1 MLASLLNTLILLSGA
16 EVTTL
21 EDPGT
26 TTGSAAVQQ
35 QQRCGGESE
44 DAANT
49 LGYSSVV
56 VFGDSFSDN
65 GE

>member
-1 MLASLLNTLILLSGA
+1 MLASLLNTFILLSGA

-21 EDPGT
+21 DPGT
-26 TTGSAAVQQ
+26 TTTPGTAAGSEGAA
-35 QQRCGGESE
+35 
-44 DAANT
+44 T

-65 GE
+65 G